1 MWALNYGQRVH
12 RQLWAHLK
20 LKIICLVGNS
30 KGQVSNMMDTT
41 DNKMASH
48 FSTVRR
54 HQQHMLNGLFV
65 CCKAGEG
72 KKYEVSY
79 RDIK

>member
-1 MWALNYGQRVH
+1 MG
-12 RQLWAHLK
+12 
-20 LKIICLVGNS
+20 
-30 KGQVSNMMDTT
+30 TT
-41 DNKMASH
+41 DRKMASH

-65 CCKAGEG
+65 CCEAVEG
-72 KKYEVSY
+72 KNYEVSY